1 MKKWLFSLL
10 ISLVLGTA
18 MGQGLGFTSHA
29 VPGLADTLIKGS
41 NISYG
46 VTVKSTG
53 MLPVPGNFTVYI
65 GVSDSAL
72 TSIDLVDS
80 VVVNSNSFQPG
91 DSIQVPITHNV
102 DPLKFLDGGNTVVI
116 WPAAPGVLTTDTIIR
131 DVYVLNFESVDEN
144 ELVHIRLYPNPATD
158 FISIQSTEK
167 VEKVRIYDLQG
178 KQIFSY
184 SGSWVPVSE
193 LENGY
198 YVVEAETALN
208 KTLRRKIMIQR

>member
-116 WPAAPGVLTTDTIIR
+116 WPAAPGILTTDTIIR

-144 ELVHIRLYPNPATD
+144 DLIQMHLYPNPATD
-158 FISIQSTEK
+158 FIYIQSTEK

-193 LENGY
+193 LEIGY